1 MTKDLIHRGPDS
13 RNILPINKNLLFGHN
28 RLKIIDLSNK
38 ANQPMTS
45 NKYLI
50 RVLTI
55 SVP

>member
-13 RNILPINKNLLFGHN
+13 KNILPINKNLLFGHN

-45 NKYLI
+45 NKCNL
-50 RVLTI
+50 VF
-55 SVP
+55 